1 MRKPTVHIVIR
12 NGIVEEAYAEGC
24 NPDVVVYDLDCPPG
38 DMRRRKSCCTT
49 RLCSEIPF
57 IKQELVC
64 FKQTLEKAKENNIEA
79 YRLVASSEVAD
90 YLENN
95 ELEVSDYEFE
105 QICNFVYDWI
115 IHTDAQPYEV
125 VNALVSIIQ
134 ESDYYKFADIHCDWN
149 ELTKRS

>member
-1 MRKPTVHIVIR
+1 M
-12 NGIVEEAYAEGC
+12 N
-24 NPDVVVYDLDCPPG
+24 
-38 DMRRRKSCCTT
+38 
-49 RLCSEIPF
+49 
-57 IKQELVC
+57 
-64 FKQTLEKAKENNIEA
+64 FKQTLEKAKENNIET

-90 YLENN
+90 YLESN

-115 IHTDAQPYEV
+115 IHTDTNPYEV

-149 ELTKRS
+149 ELTKEVNERF